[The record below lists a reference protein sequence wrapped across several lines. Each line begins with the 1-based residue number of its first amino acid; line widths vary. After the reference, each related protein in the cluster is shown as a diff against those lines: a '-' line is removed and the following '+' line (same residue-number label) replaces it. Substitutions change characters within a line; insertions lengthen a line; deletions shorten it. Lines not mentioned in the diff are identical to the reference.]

1 MRKYL
6 FYLLTKISTADI
18 PCSHRLSTITSA
30 DQILVLH
37 EGSVFERGTHDELL
51 AKKGRY
57 YNMWRKQIR
66 AEKAAEEARVLSD
79 RAAALRERAMS
90 EETSDNDG
98 DTDKSDKSVSENT
111 ENASDATRAASG
123 ALGIAADAFRRGAD
137 LIRGSTDDGKPSGH
151 P

>member
-1 MRKYL
+1 
-6 FYLLTKISTADI
+6 
-18 PCSHRLSTITSA
+18 
-30 DQILVLH
+30 
-37 EGSVFERGTHDELL
+37 
-51 AKKGRY
+51 
-57 YNMWRKQIR
+57 MWRKQIR

-111 ENASDATRAASG
+111 DNGSDATRAPSG
-123 ALGIAADAFRRGAD
+123 ALGLAADAFRRGAS
-137 LIRGSTDDGKPSGH
+137 LIRGSTDDGKPPGH